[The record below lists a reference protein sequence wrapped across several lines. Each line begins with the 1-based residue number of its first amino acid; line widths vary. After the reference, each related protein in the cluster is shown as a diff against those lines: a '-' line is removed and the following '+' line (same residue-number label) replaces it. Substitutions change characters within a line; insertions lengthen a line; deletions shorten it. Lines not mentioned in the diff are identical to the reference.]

1 MAQTRSL
8 QTKEALLKSFSKR
21 LKDDI
26 KSMLEN
32 FGEIVKLAKV
42 EEEGQVSRMTQCEE
56 EQFEMLVRAANMVR
70 AGESLMKLVAS
81 LKEYLILNDVKS
93 LNDAISNRTSALA
106 TVQRDSDKK
115 LMVIRDEMATDLY
128 DLEEDYYSSLYKS
141 IDAQS
146 SQTEAKK

>member
-32 FGEIVKLAKV
+32 FEIVKLAKV

>member
-8 QTKEALLKSFSKR
+8 QTKEALLKSFK
-21 LKDDI
+21 
-26 KSMLEN
+26 
-32 FGEIVKLAKV
+32 IVKLAKV